1 MGITKMTGGA
11 LIRQHYPRMVFT
23 RIHRQHFGWAEFHAD
38 AAALAPGRI
47 QDDLSTWAFFD
58 WGFYWDGRRRL
69 GKNIRH
75 EITFQW
81 ALFLGLFYYK
91 KHS

>member
-11 LIRQHYPRMVFT
+11 LIRQNHPRIVVN

-47 QDDLSTWAFFD
+47 QDDLAARAFFD
-58 WGFYWDGRRRL
+58 RGCYWDGRRRL

-75 EITFQW
+75 AITFQW
-81 ALFLGLFYYK
+81 ASFLWFILL
-91 KHS
+91 